1 MAGPLAAVERFFERL
16 FERPAA
22 RLFQARLEPVHLQR
36 NLERAMEEGRRVDGR
51 RTYVPSRYRLSL
63 SPADMVALE
72 AHGSN
77 LSVDLAEALHAH
89 ARRRRLLLRAR
100 PSVELRASAH
110 VAPGEVV
117 IEVSPGYAQTPF
129 ESGDNA
135 AAGVAPPPRVSPR
148 AEDEGTAGIA
158 VTAPI
163 VPNAAVA
170 IQTPGLA
177 GRRVLVR
184 SSTIRIGR
192 ALDNDIVLPDDRVS
206 RHHGL
211 ISIRH
216 GTLVYADLGSTNGSL
231 LNGSAVT
238 EIALGPTDVL
248 QLGSSSLTIESGS

>member
-72 AHGSN
+72 AYGSN

-100 PSVELRASAH
+100 PSVELRASAN
-110 VAPGEVV
+110 VAPGDVV
-117 IEVSPGYAQTPF
+117 IEVSPGYHEAPVAP
-129 ESGDNA
+129 GDNPA
-135 AAGVAPPPRVSPR
+135 AAVPPSPSSLR
-148 AEDEGTAGIA
+148 THDDRTAGIA

-163 VPNAAVA
+163 VPNALVVVH
-170 IQTPGLA
+170 TPGLPN
-177 GRRVLVR
+177 RRVLVR

-192 ALDNDIVLPDDRVS
+192 ALDNDIVLPDERVS

>member
-72 AHGSN
+72 AYGSN
-77 LSVDLAEALHAH
+77 LAVDLAEALHAH

-100 PSVELRASAH
+100 PSVELRASAS
-110 VAPGEVV
+110 VAPGDVV
-117 IEVSPGYAQTPF
+117 IEVSPGYHEAPVA
-129 ESGDNA
+129 SGYNQG
-135 AAGVAPPPRVSPR
+135 AGVAPASQSSLRTHDDRTS
-148 AEDEGTAGIA
+148 GIA

-163 VPNAAVA
+163 VPNAVVVVH
-170 IQTPGLA
+170 TPGRPN
-177 GRRVLVR
+177 RRVLVR
-184 SSTIRIGR
+184 SSTVRIGR
-192 ALDNDIVLPDDRVS
+192 ALDNDIVLPDERVS